1 MTVNELAEDLWQ
13 HALQTQPYYALRAG
27 RPIARLRAE
36 TLEDADADRAFGR
49 QLRESLA
56 TLKQEAV
63 AMSDAERLTAEFLE
77 YECDRLEESP
87 ECWWTAFPYTPYNAQ
102 TIAFHAQVVLPA
114 QGFTASEDV
123 DRYLLL
129 LGDLANLI
137 RAQTARLEAQA
148 KRGWRIPAPALSGA
162 RAAIEGIG
170 RSVATRV
177 RVADDR
183 TRALRDVDRS
193 HLAEGTS
200 SLLLAQ
206 VLPALEAAR
215 AALGSSYEHAA
226 PPGVGLAQY
235 PGGEAAY
242 ELWIRHH
249 MTCDLSAV
257 DVHALGENEVARLT
271 DAMAE
276 LRATLGFDGDEVA
289 FAGKLR
295 AAGRMHANSPQDLE
309 ARYRRWIER
318 IQPRLAQYFWRVPR
332 APYDIQRLDPG
343 AEPGMTY
350 GYYEPPNAARP
361 KGLYRYNGSGLETRV
376 QVAGAALIY
385 HELVPGHHFHL
396 ARQSESDSLPSIR
409 RHCLDISVFNEGWAE
424 YASGLAGEMGLYDD
438 PYDAYGRL
446 LHERFTAQRL
456 VVDTG
461 LNALGWSLEQA
472 SAYMKRYTLESPE
485 QVATETLRYS
495 TDLPGQALAYRIGY
509 LKIMELRE
517 GMRSDL
523 GPRFDLRDFHETV
536 LAEGALPL
544 PVLERHVARATER
557 LRNEDVAGRYAGTNP
572 SDAVPNGS

>member
-1 MTVNELAEDLWQ
+1 MTTVNELAEDLWQ
-13 HALQTQPYYALRAG
+13 HLLQIQPYYAVRTG
-27 RPIARLRAE
+27 RPVARLRAE
-36 TLEDADADRAFGR
+36 TFEDADSDRAFGR
-49 QLRESLA
+49 RLRQQLAALRPAADE
-56 TLKQEAV
+56 
-63 AMSDAERLTAEFLE
+63 MSDAERLTAEFLE
-77 YECDRLEESP
+77 YECDRLERSP
-87 ECWWTAFPYTPYNAQ
+87 DCWWTAFPYTPYNAHAV
-102 TIAFHAQVVLPA
+102 AFHVQVVLPA
-114 QGFTASEDV
+114 QSLTSSEDV
-123 DRYLLL
+123 DRYLGLL
-129 LGDLANLI
+129 EDFASLI
-137 RAQTARLEAQA
+137 RAQTVRLEGQA
-148 KRGWRIPAPALSGA
+148 KRGWLIPRPALAGA
-162 RAAIEGIG
+162 RAAIEGLT
-170 RSVATRV
+170 RSVAAQV

-183 TRALRDVDRS
+183 TQALRDVDRS
-193 HLAEGTS
+193 RLAAGTE
-200 SLLLAQ
+200 SLLLLQ

-215 AALGSSYEHAA
+215 AALGSSYESAA
-226 PPGVGLAQY
+226 PTAVGLAQY

-249 MTCDLSAV
+249 LTCDLSAI
-257 DVHALGENEVARLT
+257 DVHALGEDEVARLT

-276 LRATLGFDGDEVA
+276 LRARLGFHGDEVA
-289 FAGKLR
+289 FVGELR
-295 AAGRMHANSPQDLE
+295 TAGRMHAQSPQDLE
-309 ARYRRWIER
+309 ARYRRWVER

-350 GYYEPPNAARP
+350 GYYEPPNPARP

-385 HELVPGHHFHL
+385 HELAPGHHFHL
-396 ARQSESDSLPSIR
+396 ARQAESDSLPSIR

-472 SAYMKRYTLESPE
+472 SEYMKRYTLESPE

-495 TDLPGQALAYRIGY
+495 TDLPAQALAYRIGY

-517 GMRSDL
+517 RMRRDL

-544 PVLERHVARATER
+544 PVLERHVGRATAR
-557 LRNEDVAGRYAGTNP
+557 LQNAGPVEDTPARI
-572 SDAVPNGS
+572 